1 MTVKSEGQR
10 NSSTLSKGDRI
21 PSTWLI
27 QIRIARQGL
36 MYQYPDQFSR
46 VVSTF
51 LETVRQITT
60 VKS

>member
-27 QIRIARQGL
+27 QIRTAGHGL
-36 MYQYPDQFSR
+36 MYQYLDQFSR

-51 LETVRQITT
+51 LETVR
-60 VKS
+60 